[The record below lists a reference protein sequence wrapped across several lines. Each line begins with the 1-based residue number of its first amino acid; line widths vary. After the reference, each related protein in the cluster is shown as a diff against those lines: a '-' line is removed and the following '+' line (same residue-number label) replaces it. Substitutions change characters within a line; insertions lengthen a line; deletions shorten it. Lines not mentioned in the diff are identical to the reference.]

1 MSMPI
6 TAKDIAELRSRTGA
20 GMMDCKKALEEAQG
34 DMDKAIAI
42 LRTKGIAKAEKRAGR
57 AASEGRIVAV
67 TAADGTSVALV
78 EVNSETDFVSRN
90 DEFGALA
97 QQLAVQVHQDESL
110 DEAVHVAGEGKL
122 LAQPFHADTSKTVEE
137 AVKAASAKTGE
148 NVVLRRY
155 ARFKTEGALG
165 TYVHFNHKVAS
176 LVQLSASSAD
186 VAAHESTHQLA
197 KFIAEHIAA
206 SAPIAVD
213 RSGVAAEKLESERR
227 IAEEQ
232 AREAGKPDAMIDK
245 IATGKVEAFLK
256 DVTLLPQAWVR
267 DPAQTINA
275 LIKDHA
281 ERAGGTIT
289 VDRFARLQLGAE

>member
-110 DEAVHVAGEGKL
+110 DEAVHVAGEGKCSRTRST
-122 LAQPFHADTSKTVEE
+122 DTSKTVESGQGGLRHT
-137 AVKAASAKTGE
+137 ARTSSCVATRASPPRT
-148 NVVLRRY
+148 R
-155 ARFKTEGALG
+155 
-165 TYVHFNHKVAS
+165 
-176 LVQLSASSAD
+176 
-186 VAAHESTHQLA
+186 
-197 KFIAEHIAA
+197 
-206 SAPIAVD
+206 
-213 RSGVAAEKLESERR
+213 
-227 IAEEQ
+227 
-232 AREAGKPDAMIDK
+232 
-245 IATGKVEAFLK
+245 
-256 DVTLLPQAWVR
+256 
-267 DPAQTINA
+267 
-275 LIKDHA
+275 
-281 ERAGGTIT
+281 
-289 VDRFARLQLGAE
+289 